1 MLPWWTIKQ
10 IKLMFFYDITYS
22 YATKCLCSQTE
33 ISGEKTPAHL
43 KC

>member
-10 IKLMFFYDITYS
+10 IKLMFFYDIT